1 MFADI
6 WASALIVS
14 LDPLKLKQNSPR
26 SVIAREG
33 LGATAIRM
41 TTTSERRGTRVSD
54 LCMWR
59 LPRGVGLSSRQDGRG
74 SRASCPTAGPPAETL
89 AWKIHERPF
98 TAATRATTGRKR
110 EFWGSDRGTRGHA
123 LHF

>member
-1 MFADI
+1 MFADV

-26 SVIAREG
+26 SVIACEG

-41 TTTSERRGTRVSD
+41 TTTSERRGTRFSG

-74 SRASCPTAGPPAETL
+74 SGASCPTAGSPAETL
-89 AWKIHERPF
+89 AQPGRDLLLGRP
-98 TAATRATTGRKR
+98 TQGP
-110 EFWGSDRGTRGHA
+110 HA
-123 LHF
+123 QRLYLACRRQRSPAP